1 MNPWYISFDVI
12 DEDLWAF
19 ECITFRAFFCFCFYE
34 KKYLHS
40 SIYYTAT
47 CLLLSKYETHI
58 SRLIHT
64 DHVTRETKA
73 GQNTIINYVI
83 YIVSGWKDFGV
94 TKKHLLLVAKNRVSL
109 ISILKKIFGLETFYK
124 FIKFFI
130 ISCFA
135 FWSCFGMYDDITT
148 TPIHSCFEKKS

>member
-1 MNPWYISFDVI
+1 MHHISRVFLFLF
-12 DEDLWAF
+12 LW
-19 ECITFRAFFCFCFYE
+19 

-58 SRLIHT
+58 SRFIHT

-83 YIVSGWKDFGV
+83 CIVSGWKDFGV

-124 FIKFFI
+124 FIKFCI

-135 FWSCFGMYDDITT
+135 FWSFWSCFGMYDDITT
-148 TPIHSCFEKKS
+148 PIHSCFEKKS